1 MKPIITFHQKLKV
14 QLELFSFI
22 FHLTQSLSQLLC
34 CKLNFRNIFE
44 KRYFVLEHESKL
56 DQVPILNPILPNQF
70 IIVVDPPTFIAMNYI
85 SKVEINES
93 KTRSILLEF
102 LILCLLAGLPGMSEL
117 GLSRLSDLFDLTDGL
132 LIEGIVLA
140 LQDA

>member
-14 QLELFSFI
+14 QLELFSLI

-70 IIVVDPPTFIAMNYI
+70 IIVVDPPTFIAMNDI

-102 LILCLLAGLPGMSEL
+102 LILCLLAGLP
-117 GLSRLSDLFDLTDGL
+117 
-132 LIEGIVLA
+132 
-140 LQDA
+140 

>member
-1 MKPIITFHQKLKV
+1 M
-14 QLELFSFI
+14 
-22 FHLTQSLSQLLC
+22 
-34 CKLNFRNIFE
+34 
-44 KRYFVLEHESKL
+44 EHESKL
-56 DQVPILNPILPNQF
+56 DQVPILNPILPNKF

-117 GLSRLSDLFDLTDGL
+117 GLSRLSDLFDFTDGL